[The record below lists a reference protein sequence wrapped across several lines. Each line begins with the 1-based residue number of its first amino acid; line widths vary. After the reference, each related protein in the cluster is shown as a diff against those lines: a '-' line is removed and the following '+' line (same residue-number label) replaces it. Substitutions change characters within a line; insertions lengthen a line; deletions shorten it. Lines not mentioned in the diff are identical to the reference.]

1 MRNLVRALGLIAV
14 VSAAASVPLGCA
26 RSQAPAAEPASNGL
40 SLVDFEDSSAIRLV
54 PNQSQATVV
63 KVESKVDPKL
73 AGGSALEVVTSAEAQ
88 YPSVRVE
95 PVAGKWDLT
104 GYEAVVAEIRNP
116 EDVPLRVLLAVN
128 NPGADGRNKCSTAS
142 LNLGAKESGTV
153 TVTLGKWHGED
164 RPLDSANVVSFDV
177 LLDKPGRAHRF
188 FVDDVRALRR
198 ETFDLKQAL
207 ADPFFQALKPP
218 FGRGINLGNALEAPN
233 EGEWG
238 VTLEESYFQAIK
250 EAGFDSIRLPVRWS
264 AHAAQAAPYT
274 IDPEFFARVD
284 WAVEQALSRG
294 LTVVLN
300 VHHYSEMDERPDEH
314 AARFLG
320 LWEQI
325 AAHYR
330 DRPPTLVF
338 ELLNEPHDK
347 LTAAKWN
354 AILLQALAIVRK
366 TNPTRTVV
374 VGPVAWNSIN
384 ELKSLELPEGDRN
397 LIVTVHYYLPF
408 AFTHQGAH
416 WLGKS
421 GPPVGKKWTGTE
433 AERSAV
439 ARDFDTAALWGLK
452 HRRPIYLGEFGALNK
467 ADLDSRVHWTK
478 FIADEAALRKMG
490 FAYWEFCSGFGAYD
504 STRHAWIDPLRDALI
519 PTGK

>member
-1 MRNLVRALGLIAV
+1 MMSTPINSLLRGLILGAIF
-14 VSAAASVPLGCA
+14 AAAVGAPFGCA
-26 RSQAPAAEPASNGL
+26 RSQTPAAEAGANEVT
-40 SLVDFEDSSAIRLV
+40 LVDFEDASAIRLA
-54 PNQSQATVV
+54 PNQSQAAIV
-63 KVESKVDPKL
+63 K
-73 AGGSALEVVTSAEAQ
+73 AATGSELEVTTSAEAQ

-104 GYEAVVAEIRNP
+104 GYEAVTAEIRNP
-116 EDVPLRVLLAVN
+116 EDVPLKVLLAVN
-128 NPGADGRNKCSTAS
+128 NPGADGLRKCSVAS
-142 LNLGAKESGTV
+142 LHLGAKESGTV

-164 RPLDSANVVSFDV
+164 RPLDVANIASVDV

-188 FVDDVRALRR
+188 FVDDVRAQRR
-198 ETFDLKQAL
+198 ETFDLAQAQR
-207 ADPFFQALKPP
+207 DPYFQALKPP
-218 FGRGINLGNALEAPN
+218 LGRGINLGNALEAPN

-264 AHAAQAAPYT
+264 NHAAPTAPYT
-274 IDPEFFARVD
+274 IEPQFFARVD
-284 WAVEQALSRG
+284 WAVQQALSRG

-300 VHHYSEMDERPDEH
+300 VHHYSEMDEQPDEH
-314 AARFLG
+314 SARLVG

-330 DRPPTLVF
+330 DRPSTLVF

-354 AILLQALAIVRK
+354 AILVQALAVVRK
-366 TNPTRTVV
+366 TNPTREVV
-374 VGPVAWNSIN
+374 VGPVAWNGISA
-384 ELKSLELPEGDRN
+384 LKSLQLPEADRN
-397 LIVTVHYYLPF
+397 IIVTVHYYSPME
-408 AFTHQGAH
+408 FTHQGAH
-416 WLGKS
+416 WLGTS
-421 GPPVGKKWTGTE
+421 GPPVGRKWTGSE
-433 AERSAV
+433 AERAAV
-439 ARDFDTAALWGLK
+439 TRDFDTAALWGLK

-467 ADLDSRVHWTK
+467 ADLESRVRWTK
-478 FIADEAALRKMG
+478 FIADEASARKMG

-504 STRHAWIDPLRDALI
+504 PMRHAWIAPLRDALV